1 MGDMMKRLL
10 AAALIVGILF
20 SSFISST
27 LAEATS
33 EDFIER
39 MKKTYGV
46 NIIEEIPSTTE
57 GRQYL
62 ENALAFIGEEV
73 IDSITSIRNLSIYFR
88 AKKNSSTLGASGSN
102 TNGYYIILYEGFP
115 RTTPIHE
122 LMHVVNFSLDLYIS
136 DIDETISSFNDGR
149 KYGTTWKDSDKNYFA
164 YSYGKTRASDDI
176 ATIPGSIYANRDGI
190 ADRIKSNESPALRKK
205 WEYLRDLCNLYL
217 GQSPMFEIL
226 GRQNPTP
233 KKIELSA
240 SRLELTVGETQKLT
254 ATVLPEG
261 TGAKPSFKYDNAI
274 ISVDAQGNITAKKVG
289 MTTVTVQAAR
299 FKVTCSVYVKKATP
313 APTPTPTPT
322 PNIDPNLKKGANVL
336 SYPTKRTYEI
346 GEGFDISGLKVVY
359 NTGSKVNDISDK
371 ILFYTSKT
379 VNLRQG
385 RPFTT
390 TGSKVI
396 QLKQTGGSVIGEY
409 TITVKDKTAS
419 VNHPFTDVSRGS
431 YYEKAVIWAI
441 KNNITSGTSDTTFS
455 PHATCTRGQVVTFLW
470 KAKGQ
475 PEPTSKY
482 NPFTDVNPNDYFYKA
497 VLWAV
502 ENGITS
508 GTSATTFSPNKT
520 ITSGQVVSFLWR
532 ANGKPAATGTSS
544 LAAQYSGQYYTDAI
558 AWADR
563 AGLLSGTDIAFAPN
577 NNSPRAEI
585 VTYLY
590 RNAGSPAV
598 NTSSDTKANIDT
610 LEAGVYYIKASKN
623 KKFVVDVPNSSKE
636 DGAQLII
643 FAYQGNA
650 NQKFKISRVSDNK
663 YTIQCV
669 HSSKWWRSSGTK
681 GAILTQTG
689 SSADDSAITFT
700 ITKQAD
706 GTYRIMDSKGLY
718 VGISDAKMANGTNVI
733 LWTEASDESQ
743 TYIFER
749 VD

>member
-1 MGDMMKRLL
+1 MKRLL
-10 AAALIVGILF
+10 AAAIIICILF
-20 SSFISST
+20 SSLSLTT
-27 LAEATS
+27 LAESTS

-39 MKKTYGV
+39 MNKAYGV
-46 NIIEEIPSTTE
+46 SIIEEVPSTPE

-73 IDSITSIRNLSIYFR
+73 IASITSIKNLSIYFR
-88 AKKNSSTLGASGSN
+88 AKKGSTLGVSGSN
-102 TNGYYIILYEGFP
+102 ANGYYVVLYEGFP
-115 RTTPIHE
+115 STTPIHE
-122 LMHVVNFSLDLYIS
+122 LMHVVNFALDLYIS
-136 DIDETISSFNDGR
+136 DIDTVIAGFNDGR
-149 KYGTTWKDSDKNYFA
+149 QYGTSWKDGDKNYFA

-190 ADRIKSNESPALRKK
+190 ADRIKSNESPVLRKK

-226 GRQNPTP
+226 GHQNPTP

-240 SRLELTVGETQKLT
+240 SILNLTVGETQKLT

-261 TGAKPSFKYDNAI
+261 SGAKPSFKYDNKI
-274 ISVDAQGNITAKKVG
+274 LSIDAEGNITAKNVG
-289 MTTVTVQAAR
+289 STTITVQAAR
-299 FKVTCSVYVKKATP
+299 LKATCSVYVKKATP
-313 APTPTPTPT
+313 TPTPTPA

-336 SYPTKRTYEI
+336 SYPTKRTYVI

-359 NTGSKVNDISDK
+359 NTGSKVNDISEK

-379 VNLRQG
+379 VSLTQG

-396 QLKQTGGSVIGEY
+396 QLKQTDGSVIGEY
-409 TITVKDKTAS
+409 TITVMDKTAP
-419 VNHPFTDVSRGS
+419 VNHPFTDVSSGS
-431 YYEKAVIWAI
+431 YYEKAVIWAL

-455 PHATCTRGQVVTFLW
+455 PKATCTRGQVVTFLW
-470 KAKGQ
+470 RAKGQ
-475 PEPTSKY
+475 PKPTSTY
-482 NPFTDVNPNDYFYKA
+482 NPFTDVKPNDYFYEA

-508 GTSATTFSPNKT
+508 GTSPTSFSPSKT

-532 ANGKPAATGTSS
+532 SSGKPAATGTSS
-544 LAAQYSGQYYTDAI
+544 LAAQYRDQYYTDAI

-563 AGLLSGTDIAFAPN
+563 TGLLSGTDIAFAPN

-598 NTSSDTKANIDT
+598 NTSADTKGSIDT
-610 LEAGVYYIKASKN
+610 LEAGAYYIKASKN
-623 KKFVVDVPNSSKE
+623 KNFVVDVPNSSKE

-643 FAYQGNA
+643 YAFQGNA
-650 NQKFKISRVSDNK
+650 NQKFKITRVSDNR

-669 HSSKWWRSSGTK
+669 HSGKWWKSSGTK
-681 GAILTQTG
+681 GAIVTQTG
-689 SSADDSAITFT
+689 SSTDDSAITFT

-718 VGISDAKMANGTNVI
+718 VGISAAKMANGTNVI
-733 LWTEASDESQ
+733 LWTEASDGSQ
-743 TYIFER
+743 TYVFEKIN
-749 VD
+749 